1 MSDTQNTPLT
11 PVQIAETIV
20 AFGWTPIGLNGKQ
33 PITKEWQKT
42 SRTGAIDKI
51 KGFFQVNPQV
61 NVGVLTGKASGIVVA
76 DIEAP
81 NVNAWLELV
90 DKNGMPR
97 TFVIMTGSGGF
108 HYYFKADEKVRNLSS
123 TKIKGIGDYLADGR
137 QAVFAGSINYEKQTQ
152 YTVIEGYDVE
162 AQSGDRYPVLASMPD
177 WLVTYINPNAHLMP
191 SIMPSGAHIGN
202 AIQPPTIMQQLHTA
216 PAITQQAPPVVPE
229 PAPVV
234 PVVQP
239 ASVVPTQTTIE
250 LPQPIIPTITQTAIP
265 TQQPIIPTIIPS
277 QLSIPIVPTIGKP
290 TIPTIQPTLTN

>member
-1 MSDTQNTPLT
+1 MSDTQTTSLT

-20 AFGWTPIGLNGKQ
+20 AFGWIPIGLNGKA

-51 KGFFQVNPQV
+51 RGFYQVNPQV

-137 QAVFAGSINYEKQTQ
+137 QAVFAGSINYEKQTM
-152 YTVIEGYDVE
+152 YSVIEGYDVE
-162 AQSGDRYPVLASMPD
+162 PQSGDRYPVLASMPD

-191 SIMPSGAHIGN
+191 SIMPSGVHVGN
-202 AIQPPTIMQQLHTA
+202 AIQPPSIIQQLHNA
-216 PAITQQAPPVVPE
+216 PAITQQAPVIPVVTQAPE
-229 PAPVV
+229 V
-234 PVVQP
+234 PVVEQAP
-239 ASVVPTQTTIE
+239 TIPTQTIVE
-250 LPQPIIPTITQTAIP
+250 LPQPIVPSQVIPTITQT
-265 TQQPIIPTIIPS
+265 IPS
-277 QLSIPIVPTIGKP
+277 QLSIPLVPTIGKP